1 MDQYARDHG
10 HDPTGSWILI
20 VHEDGTSDF
29 FPFADGTGMWCCS
42 LAPLIRATLKSER
55 SIRADG
61 RQRAT
66 ESD

>member
-29 FPFADGTGMWCCS
+29 FSGANATEAWCCS
-42 LAPLIRATLKSER
+42 LAPLIRAALAAER
-55 SIRADG
+55 PRRLDE
-61 RQRAT
+61 RQMAT
-66 ESD
+66 